1 MAPPRIKL
9 PDLEPRRTYSR
20 EEVEQYIALH
30 GEQQEDDYTDA
41 VNGFPHKDR
50 KRGPRDLKLWQLGSG
65 RAIVMEYHLYETH
78 RFASWLLAG
87 RKSVLQGFGFRR
99 VDAVS
104 ERLTSGEPAFPV
116 WIEKHLAD
124 RDPIQ
129 VSEGNH
135 RLVAFAD
142 LGIPY
147 IPVFLL
153 KYAELS

>member
-1 MAPPRIKL
+1 MPN
-9 PDLEPRRTYSR
+9 LEPRRTYSR
-20 EEVEQYIALH
+20 EEVEEYIARH
-30 GEQQEDDYTDA
+30 GEQQEDDYTVA

-50 KRGPRDLKLWQLGSG
+50 KRGPRDLKLWQLGNG

-116 WIEKHLAD
+116 
-124 RDPIQ
+124 
-129 VSEGNH
+129 
-135 RLVAFAD
+135 
-142 LGIPY
+142 
-147 IPVFLL
+147 
-153 KYAELS
+153 

>member
-1 MAPPRIKL
+1 MPL
-9 PDLEPRRTYSR
+9 RTYSR

-30 GEQQEDDYTDA
+30 GDQHQDDYTVA
-41 VNGFPHKDR
+41 VNGFPHKDW
-50 KRGPRDLKLWQLGSG
+50 KRGPRDLKLWQSGSG
-65 RAIVMEYHLYETH
+65 RAIVMEYHLYETK
-78 RFASWLLAG
+78 RFTSWLCAG

-104 ERLTSGEPAFPV
+104 EKLSGGEPAFPV

-129 VSEGNH
+129 ISEGNH

-153 KYAELS
+153 KYAELN